1 MEENRSG
8 VQDKMREVEKNI
20 SGDILR
26 LDRLIHEVANKSTK
40 IMGDNIELS
49 EDISAIDLR
58 MQEVVNKTVT
68 TVDQK
73 LMDERLR
80 IGDELENIANVA
92 TTKAEDLRKQI
103 SQMNNTLLDSLAGSV
118 KEGVDIAMVENRMRV
133 LKEEVSGEIL
143 KMDRL
148 LEVAAANL
156 TSLDKEFSDEKL
168 RIIDDIQNI
177 ANTTASKIENLGNKI
192 QQLTKFA
199 PWQVFSPLLKSSGFL
214 FCKLCSNVFISL
226 F

>member
-1 MEENRSG
+1 
-8 VQDKMREVEKNI
+8 MREVEKNI

-26 LDRLIHEVANKSTK
+26 LDRLIHEAANKTTK

-92 TTKAEDLRKQI
+92 ATKVEDLRKQI

-156 TSLDKEFSDEKL
+156 TSLDKDFSDEKL
-168 RIIDDIQNI
+168 RIIDDIETI
-177 ANTTASKIENLGNKI
+177 ANTTAAKIEGLGNKI

-199 PWQVFSPLLKSSGFL
+199 PWQVLKKIQLKSGFL
-214 FCKLCSNVFISL
+214 FCKLCSYVFISL

>member
-8 VQDKMREVEKNI
+8 VKDKMREVEKNI

-40 IMGDNIELS
+40 IMGDNIKLS

-58 MQEVVNKTVT
+58 MQEVANKTLT

-92 TTKAEDLRKQI
+92 TTKVEDLRKQI

-118 KEGVDIAMVENRMRV
+118 KEGVNIAMVENRMRV

-156 TSLDKEFSDEKL
+156 TSLDKEFSNEKL

-177 ANTTASKIENLGNKI
+177 ANTTAAKIEGLGNKI

-199 PWQVFSPLLKSSGFL
+199 PWQVS
-214 FCKLCSNVFISL
+214 
-226 F
+226 

>member
-8 VQDKMREVEKNI
+8 VKDKMREVEKNI

-26 LDRLIHEVANKSTK
+26 LDRLIHEVANKTTK

-58 MQEVVNKTVT
+58 MQEVANKTVT

-92 TTKAEDLRKQI
+92 TTKVEDLRKQI
-103 SQMNNTLLDSLAGSV
+103 NQMNNTLC
-118 KEGVDIAMVENRMRV
+118 E
-133 LKEEVSGEIL
+133 
-143 KMDRL
+143 
-148 LEVAAANL
+148 
-156 TSLDKEFSDEKL
+156 
-168 RIIDDIQNI
+168 
-177 ANTTASKIENLGNKI
+177 
-192 QQLTKFA
+192 
-199 PWQVFSPLLKSSGFL
+199 
-214 FCKLCSNVFISL
+214 
-226 F
+226 

>member
-80 IGDELENIANVA
+80 IDDEFENIADAA
-92 TTKAEDLRKQI
+92 TAKVEDLRKQI

-118 KEGVDIAMVENRMRV
+118 KEVVDIAMVENRMRV

-148 LEVAAANL
+148 LEVAAAKL

-168 RIIDDIQNI
+168 RIIDDIENI
-177 ANTTASKIENLGNKI
+177 ANTTAAKIEGLGNKI

-199 PWQVFSPLLKSSGFL
+199 PWQVS
-214 FCKLCSNVFISL
+214 
-226 F
+226 

>member
-92 TTKAEDLRKQI
+92 TTKVEDLRKQI

-118 KEGVDIAMVENRMRV
+118 KEVVDIAMVENRMRV

-168 RIIDDIQNI
+168 RIIDDIENI
-177 ANTTASKIENLGNKI
+177 ANTTAAKIEGLGNKI

-199 PWQVFSPLLKSSGFL
+199 PWQVS
-214 FCKLCSNVFISL
+214 
-226 F
+226 